1 MKSSKSQEKLI
12 GGNIMDHINQR
23 KKQMAE
29 MEASSQDMLA
39 EAMQRAMSGGRPNS
53 LGKFMKKLES
63 NDF

>member
-1 MKSSKSQEKLI
+1 MLVFMA
-12 GGNIMDHINQR
+12 IMMEQYLY
-23 KKQMAE
+23 KQMAE
-29 MEASSQDMLA
+29 MEASSHDMLA